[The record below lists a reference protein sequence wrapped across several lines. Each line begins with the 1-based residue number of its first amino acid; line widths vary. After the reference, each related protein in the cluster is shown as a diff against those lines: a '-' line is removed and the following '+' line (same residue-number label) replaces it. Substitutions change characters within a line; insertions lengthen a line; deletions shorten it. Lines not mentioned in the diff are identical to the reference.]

1 MKKKNIFILIG
12 VILAIG
18 IMGTLAWWQWR
29 SSINAQVFGQVC
41 APEMVF
47 VGGTT
52 INGNGLLPVRTKEEG
67 LSKDIKVNLNNT
79 CDNDTAVLNL
89 NLKPDVLPE
98 GLSDPSFKW
107 ALYKVT
113 TEEVEG
119 TPTETLTYINDG
131 NFNGKRQYVNDNDLI
146 SIATDLIVTENIS
159 TYRLY
164 IWIDGTMDNPSTIGG
179 NSFRF
184 KLYGT
189 GTGAIYNQ
197 YTIANYAYSSQAD
210 LPSYFM
216 VEDLSRDSIESIE
229 ISNISNIPSGVTSYD
244 ISSNEDGTVKLW
256 YIENPETNLNKVYI
270 GSDNGIV
277 KANTSLNRTFADLTN
292 VKKIDLT
299 NFDTSSVTTMNY
311 MFYNCSSLSSLDLTN
326 FDTSKVTTMAN
337 MFQNAG
343 TSELI
348 INIDNFNT
356 SQVTTMA
363 DMFNGCNASSI
374 TLSNFSNEKL
384 TTITTMFK
392 NCKAYT
398 ITFNSFNT
406 SNVTS
411 MGGNGGNE
419 GKGVFSG
426 CSNITSLDLSS
437 WNTSKVTDIGE
448 LFQGC
453 SSLKTI
459 DLSNFNM
466 IKVTSIRR
474 TFRGCSK
481 LEEINFN
488 GTNVNKI
495 TDMFAAFENCG
506 ALRKLSLVGFD
517 FTNAGVSY
525 AVGGVPRSVE
535 VIVSDCNQYN
545 LFRTKFGTNF
555 TNLHT
560 VSNETCTT

>member
-12 VILAIG
+12 VILVIG
-18 IMGTLAWWQWR
+18 ITGTLAWWQWR

-197 YTIANYAYSSQAD
+197 YTIANYAYSPQAD

-277 KANTSLNRTFADLTN
+277 KANTSLIRTFANLTN

-299 NFDTSSVTTMNY
+299 NFDTSNVTDFSGLFYKCYVLNNIDLSSFETFNVTNMRY
-311 MFYNCSSLSSLDLTN
+311 MFGECKALSSINLSN
-326 FDTSKVTTMAN
+326 FDTSNVTN
-337 MFQNAG
+337 MSYMF
-343 TSELI
+343 
-348 INIDNFNT
+348 INCLNLTTLDLDSFNT
-356 SQVTTMA
+356 SGVTDMSFMFDYCSNLTSVDLSSFDISNVTTFA
-363 DMFNGCNASSI
+363 AMFQQCSSL
-374 TLSNFSNEKL
+374 TSLDLSNFGVSTASNYSYMFCKCRALEKL
-384 TTITTMFK
+384 DLSNFVTNGAQNMEAMFSGCEALTVLDI
-392 NCKAYT
+392 NG
-398 ITFNSFNT
+398 FNT
-406 SNVTS
+406 SNVTNMKYMFNICRLLHTIYVGNS
-411 MGGNGGNE
+411 WSTASVTDSSYMFSSDTSLVGGNGTVYN
-419 GKGVFSG
+419 
-426 CSNITSLDLSS
+426 SS
-437 WNTSKVTDIGE
+437 Y
-448 LFQGC
+448 
-453 SSLKTI
+453 
-459 DLSNFNM
+459 
-466 IKVTSIRR
+466 
-474 TFRGCSK
+474 
-481 LEEINFN
+481 
-488 GTNVNKI
+488 
-495 TDMFAAFENCG
+495 TDMTYGRIDTA
-506 ALRKLSLVGFD
+506 
-517 FTNAGVSY
+517 
-525 AVGGVPRSVE
+525 
-535 VIVSDCNQYN
+535 
-545 LFRTKFGTNF
+545 
-555 TNLHT
+555 
-560 VSNETCTT
+560 TTPGYLTYKA